1 MMDILHIDQKAFDKL
16 MSQEKPVVVDFWAT
30 WCGPCMKLGPVL
42 EELAA
47 ERDDIIVAKVDVD
60 QHPEF
65 AASLGI
71 DSIPAVFLFRQGK
84 ELKRLVGFM
93 DKKTL
98 IAKLGI

>member
-1 MMDILHIDQKAFDKL
+1 MDVLHIDKSAFDKL
-16 MSQEKPVVVDFWAT
+16 CTREKPVVVDFWAT

-65 AASLGI
+65 AAELGI
-71 DSIPAVFLFRQGK
+71 DTIPAVFLFKNGV
-84 ELKRLVGFM
+84 EVKRVIGCM
-93 DKKTL
+93 DKSTL
-98 IAKLGI
+98 CAKLGI